1 MNKTLVEKAT
11 NLNALLK
18 VLAAVDED
26 NADAVRELPRV
37 IQLASEY
44 SDTLLNDLINDHSD
58 K

>member
-26 NADAVRELPRV
+26 NPEAVRELPRV

-44 SDTLLNDLINDHSD
+44 SETLLTALIDTDNN

>member
-1 MNKTLVEKAT
+1 MNKELVEKAT

-26 NADAVRELPRV
+26 NPVAVRELPRV

-44 SDTLLNDLINDHSD
+44 SETLLEALINTDSD

>member
-26 NADAVRELPRV
+26 NAEAVRELPRV

-44 SDTLLNDLINDHSD
+44 SDTLLNDLINNHSD

>member
-26 NADAVRELPRV
+26 NAEAVRELPRV

>member
-1 MNKTLVEKAT
+1 MNKELVEKAT

>member
-37 IQLASEY
+37 IRLASEY
-44 SDTLLNDLINDHSD
+44 SDTLLNDLIDDHSD

>member
-44 SDTLLNDLINDHSD
+44 SDTLLNDLINDQSD

>member
-18 VLAAVDED
+18 VLAAVDDD
-26 NADAVRELPRV
+26 NAEAVRELPRV

-44 SDTLLNDLINDHSD
+44 SDSLLTALIDDNSD